1 MSNKTMSEGEMLLQE
16 KRIVLEDIKKL
27 SAVQAFIESGN
38 QNLKALGYTEHS
50 FRHASLVS
58 SIASNILERLGYPP
72 RDCELVAIAGY
83 LHDMGNV
90 ITRYNHGQ
98 SGAYL
103 ALQILQEQGMPWE
116 EIALIIGAI
125 GNHEEE
131 YGQPVSNI
139 AAALILAD
147 KSDVHS
153 SRVRNPE
160 VANFD
165 IHDRVNFAVKHSFL
179 RVSNPERIIT
189 LELKID
195 TEVSGVMEYFEI
207 FLTRM
212 VMCRRAAAALDSA
225 FSLVINETKLL

>member
-1 MSNKTMSEGEMLLQE
+1 MV
-16 KRIVLEDIKKL
+16 R
-27 SAVQAFIESGN
+27 AFIESGN
-38 QNLKALGYTEHS
+38 RNLGAMGYTEHS
-50 FRHASLVS
+50 FRHADLVS
-58 SIASNILERLGYPP
+58 SIAANVLERLGYPP

-83 LHDMGNV
+83 LHDIGNA

-103 ALQILQEQGMPWE
+103 AMKILQDLEMPWE

-131 YGQPVSNI
+131 YGQPVNNI

-147 KSDVHS
+147 KSDVHT
-153 SRVRNPE
+153 SRVRNPDFSS
-160 VANFD
+160 FD

-179 RVSNPERIIT
+179 RVDSSARTVT

-195 TEVSGVMEYFEI
+195 TEISGVMEYFEI

-212 VMCRRAAAALDSA
+212 VMCRRAAAALDSS
-225 FSLVINETKLL
+225 FSLVINDTKLL

>member
-1 MSNKTMSEGEMLLQE
+1 L
-16 KRIVLEDIKKL
+16 KRILVDDIKKL
-27 SAVQAFIESGN
+27 PVVQAFIESGN
-38 QNLKALGYTEHS
+38 KNLGAMGYTEHS
-50 FRHASLVS
+50 FRHAGLVS
-58 SIASNILERLGYPP
+58 SIASNILERLDYPS

-83 LHDMGNV
+83 LHDIGNA

-103 ALQILQEQGMPWE
+103 GMKILQDLGMSWE
-116 EIALIIGAI
+116 EIALIMGAI

-131 YGQPVSNI
+131 YGQPVNNI

-153 SRVRNPE
+153 SRVRNPD

-179 RVSNPERIIT
+179 RVDSPERTVT

-195 TEVSGVMEYFEI
+195 TQVSGVMEYFEI

-212 VMCRRAAAALDSA
+212 VMCRRAAAALDSS

>member
-1 MSNKTMSEGEMLLQE
+1 MKDKKITVEEV
-16 KRIVLEDIKKL
+16 KRLPL
-27 SAVQAFIESGN
+27 VQAFIETGN
-38 QNLKALGYTEHS
+38 KNLGAMGYTEHS
-50 FRHASLVS
+50 FRHAGLVS

-72 RDCELVAIAGY
+72 RDSELVAIAGY

-103 ALQILQEQGMPWE
+103 ALKALEELGMSWE

-153 SRVRNPE
+153 SRVRNQD
-160 VANFD
+160 VVNFD

-179 RVSNPERIIT
+179 RVDSAKRVIT
-189 LELKID
+189 LELTVD

-207 FLTRM
+207 FLSRM
-212 VMCRRAAAALDSA
+212 VMCRRAAA
-225 FSLVINETKLL
+225 VIMLQYRFF

>member
-1 MSNKTMSEGEMLLQE
+1 M
-16 KRIVLEDIKKL
+16 KRILVDDVRKL
-27 SAVQAFIESGN
+27 PMVQAFIASGN
-38 QNLKALGYTEHS
+38 KNLGAMGYTEHS
-50 FRHASLVS
+50 FRHADLVS
-58 SIASNILERLGYPP
+58 SIASNILERLDYPP

-83 LHDMGNV
+83 LHDIGNA

-103 ALQILQEQGMPWE
+103 ALKILQDLEMPWE
-116 EIALIIGAI
+116 EIALIMGAI

-131 YGQPVSNI
+131 YGQPVNNI

-147 KSDVHS
+147 KSDVHT
-153 SRVRNPE
+153 SRVRNPDF
-160 VANFD
+160 ANFD

-179 RVSNPERIIT
+179 RVDSSRRTIT

-212 VMCRRAAAALDSA
+212 VMCRRAAAALDSS

>member
-1 MSNKTMSEGEMLLQE
+1 MKE
-16 KRIVLEDIKKL
+16 KKILVEDIKRL
-27 SAVQAFIESGN
+27 PMAQAFIASGN
-38 QNLKALGYTEHS
+38 QNLGAMGYTEHS
-50 FRHASLVS
+50 FRHAGLVS
-58 SIASNILERLGYPP
+58 NIASNILERLDYPP

-103 ALQILQEQGMPWE
+103 AMGILQDLGMSWE

-131 YGQPVSNI
+131 YGQPVNNI

-147 KSDVHS
+147 KSDVHT
-153 SRVRNPE
+153 SRVRNPD

-179 RVSNPERIIT
+179 RVESLKRVIT

-195 TEVSGVMEYFEI
+195 TEISGVMEYFEI

-212 VMCRRAAAALDSA
+212 VMCRRAAAALDSS

>member
-1 MSNKTMSEGEMLLQE
+1 MKDKKITVEEV
-16 KRIVLEDIKKL
+16 KRLPL
-27 SAVQAFIESGN
+27 VQAFIETGN
-38 QNLKALGYTEHS
+38 KNLGAMGYTEHS
-50 FRHASLVS
+50 FRHAGLVS

-72 RDCELVAIAGY
+72 RDSELVAIAGY

-103 ALQILQEQGMPWE
+103 ALKALEELGMSWE

-153 SRVRNPE
+153 SRVRNQD
-160 VANFD
+160 VVNFD

-179 RVSNPERIIT
+179 RVDSAKRVIT
-189 LELKID
+189 LELTVD

-207 FLTRM
+207 FLSRM
-212 VMCRRAAAALDSA
+212 VMCRRAAAVLDSQ
-225 FSLVINETKLL
+225 FSLTINETKLL

>member
-1 MSNKTMSEGEMLLQE
+1 MPL
-16 KRIVLEDIKKL
+16 
-27 SAVQAFIESGN
+27 VQAFIETGN
-38 QNLKALGYTEHS
+38 KNLGAMGYTEHS
-50 FRHASLVS
+50 FRHAGLVS

-72 RDCELVAIAGY
+72 RDSELVAIAGY

-103 ALQILQEQGMPWE
+103 ALKALEELGMSWE

-153 SRVRNPE
+153 SRVRNQD
-160 VANFD
+160 VVNFD

-179 RVSNPERIIT
+179 RVDSAKRVIT
-189 LELKID
+189 LELTVD

-207 FLTRM
+207 FLSRM
-212 VMCRRAAAALDSA
+212 VMCRRAAAVLDSQ
-225 FSLVINETKLL
+225 FSLTINETKLL

>member
-1 MSNKTMSEGEMLLQE
+1 MKE
-16 KRIVLEDIKKL
+16 KKILVEDIKRL
-27 SAVQAFIESGN
+27 PMVQAFIASGN
-38 QNLKALGYTEHS
+38 QNLGAMGYTEHS
-50 FRHASLVS
+50 FRHAGLVS
-58 SIASNILERLGYPP
+58 NIASNILERLDYPP

-103 ALQILQEQGMPWE
+103 AMGILQDLGMSWE

-131 YGQPVSNI
+131 YGQPVNNI

-147 KSDVHS
+147 KSDVHT
-153 SRVRNPE
+153 SRVRNPD

-179 RVSNPERIIT
+179 RVESLKRVIT

-195 TEVSGVMEYFEI
+195 TEISGVMEYFEI

-212 VMCRRAAAALDSA
+212 VMCRRAAAALDSS

>member
-1 MSNKTMSEGEMLLQE
+1 MKIQVEDV
-16 KRIVLEDIKKL
+16 KRLPM
-27 SAVQAFIESGN
+27 VQAFIESGN
-38 QNLKALGYTEHS
+38 QNLGAMGYTEHS
-50 FRHASLVS
+50 FRHAGLVS
-58 SIASNILERLGYPP
+58 SIASNILERLDYPQ
-72 RDCELVAIAGY
+72 RNCELVAIAGF
-83 LHDMGNV
+83 LHDIGNV

-103 ALQILQEQGMPWE
+103 AMRILQELGMSWE
-116 EIALIIGAI
+116 EIALIMGAI

-153 SRVRNPE
+153 SRVRNPD

-179 RVSNPERIIT
+179 RVESVKRIIT
-189 LELKID
+189 LELTID
-195 TEVSGVMEYFEI
+195 TEISGVMEYFEI
-207 FLTRM
+207 FLSRM
-212 VMCRRAAAALDSA
+212 VMCRRAAAALESS

>member
-1 MSNKTMSEGEMLLQE
+1 MNE
-16 KRIVLEDIKKL
+16 KRILVDDIKKL
-27 SAVQAFIESGN
+27 PMVQAFIELGN
-38 QNLKALGYTEHS
+38 KNLGALGYTEHS
-50 FRHASLVS
+50 FRHAGLVS
-58 SIASNILERLGYPP
+58 SIASNILERLGYPQ
-72 RDCELVAIAGY
+72 RDAELAAIAGY

-90 ITRYNHGQ
+90 ITRYDHGQ
-98 SGAYL
+98 SAALL
-103 ALQILQEQGMPWE
+103 AMNVLKDLAMPWQ
-116 EIALIIGAI
+116 EIALVMGAI

-153 SRVRNPE
+153 SRVRNPD
-160 VANFD
+160 VVNFD

-179 RVSNPERIIT
+179 RVESSRRTIT

-195 TEVSGVMEYFEI
+195 TELSGLMEYFEI

-212 VMCRRAAAALDSA
+212 VMCRRAAAALDSS